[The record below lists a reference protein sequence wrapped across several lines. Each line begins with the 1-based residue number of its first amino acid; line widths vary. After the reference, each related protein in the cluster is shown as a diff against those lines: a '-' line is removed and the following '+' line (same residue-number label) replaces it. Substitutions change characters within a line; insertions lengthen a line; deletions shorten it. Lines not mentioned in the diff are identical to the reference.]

1 MQLLPEKKVKEKRTS
16 ERDLEALRRIEIA
29 NRRLKAERANQ
40 KIKTDYSRERQKA
53 KKEFDFFVQDL
64 NGRKSKLL
72 HEIGQLEKYKEKLV
86 KLVVD
91 LEEKI
96 KV

>member
-29 NRRLKAERANQ
+29 NRRLKAERVNQ
-40 KIKTDYSRERQKA
+40 RIKTDYSREKQKA